1 MLGKIINGEFKGYD
15 GRPVSVYIANPT
27 DEQLK
32 LVGYKPLVEEKQPE
46 YNEAAQMLVE
56 HYEETDENIIKSY
69 EVVEIE
75 DESGVDTND

>member
-1 MLGKIINGEFKGYD
+1 MLGKIINGEFNGYD

-46 YNEAAQMLVE
+46 YNETTQMLVE

-69 EVVEIE
+69 EVVEIK
-75 DESGVDTND
+75 DESGVE

>member
-1 MLGKIINGEFKGYD
+1 MLGKIINNEFKGYD

-46 YNEAAQMLVE
+46 YNETTQMLVE

-75 DESGVDTND
+75 DESGVE

>member
-1 MLGKIINGEFKGYD
+1 MLGKIINGEFKKYD

-32 LVGYKPLVEEKQPE
+32 LVGYKPLVEEEQPE
-46 YNEAAQMLVE
+46 YNEQTQILVE

-69 EVVEIE
+69 KVVEIE
-75 DESGVDTND
+75 ESEGE

>member
-46 YNEAAQMLVE
+46 YDEVTQMLVE
-56 HYEETDENIIKSY
+56 HYEETDENIVKSY

-75 DESGVDTND
+75 DESGVE